1 MTLLQTQCHQGFP
14 GSKGPENFLFFHWW
28 QTPFLPVNKASNPS
42 TGTLWRVTVFCGE
55 EQTLKFVLYLNAASD
70 CWFHRINNL
79 ALLSYLEVKHEQVI
93 LDWQQNIKSARPEL
107 LRNQRLRPFLRSEE
121 VSNWRTMKS
130 NRHSRICRTLGY
142 RTMSQWRAMNIGS
155 VKGVIIRHM
164 VSSVGMATANA
175 WEQKCGRWRNDHPSH
190 TTKGCVPLSSDVN
203 MKDWS

>member
-1 MTLLQTQCHQGFP
+1 MTLRQTQCHQCFP
-14 GSKGPENFLFFHWW
+14 GFFSSEIFLFFHWW
-28 QTPFLPVNKASNPS
+28 QTPFSSDWQDPNRYL
-42 TGTLWRVTVFCGE
+42 TVF
-55 EQTLKFVLYLNAASD
+55 QDLYM
-70 CWFHRINNL
+70 CYWM
-79 ALLSYLEVKHEQVI
+79 LEVKHEQVI

-121 VSNWRTMKS
+121 MSNWKTTKS
-130 NRHSRICRTLGY
+130 NRRSRICRTLGN

-155 VKGVIIRHM
+155 VKCVIIRHM